1 MNMDPLFSYQSIVR
15 AISERT
21 RWRSSFVADAA
32 VFGGIL
38 GILYAV
44 VVSGRIWFSPFT
56 PVANISGS
64 PRALPLYAAYSL
76 VRIVIAYLLAL
87 VFALAY
93 GLAAAKS
100 ERAAKV
106 LLPLLDILQS
116 IPVLSFLPGVM
127 LAMVALFPGR
137 QIGLELGSVLLI
149 FTGLAWNI
157 AFSFYAS
164 LKGIPRE
171 LDEAARLYRFSAWQR
186 FGELELPFAAIGLVW
201 NSMMSVAGGWFFL
214 MACEMFVLGKRDFR
228 LPGLGSYLQVAAEAG
243 DTRAIV
249 WGMVA
254 MIAVIVLLDQLVWR
268 PVIAWSDKFKFES
281 VEGAAPQSF
290 VLTLLR
296 RSGILAGFYRRT
308 IFPMEERVTRR
319 ARKMAARAETPEP
332 PHKTPTMDRA
342 IGRSGCARRVVVA
355 GLSRAFDPCSARL
368 ARTALAHARRR
379 LHVRARE
386 CGIGSRRAMVRA
398 GGRVDRHHASRGK
411 NCAAAGANCG
421 IDSGHGAVSDF
432 AAVPDSRRRWDG
444 HRGDGADAD
453 RHAVVHPLQRD
464 RRSDGH
470 SHGPEGSLCRVSVPS
485 PGAMDASDPAGDF
498 SVSCDGAGDGF
509 RRRVE
514 RQHRR
519 RVFPLSRPD
528 DVRARPGSGDQPRDG
543 FGEPAGVA
551 GGHAGHVTDRRDGES
566 HAVAKALPPGRD
578 TLQTGSL
585 SSGFGFPRKCQRCG
599 LLYRVF

>member
-1 MNMDPLFSYQSIVR
+1 MNMDPLFSYHSILR

-21 RWRSSFVADAA
+21 RWRSSFVADVA

-100 ERAAKV
+100 DRTAKV

-214 MACEMFVLGKRDFR
+214 IACEMFVLGKRDFR
-228 LPGLGSYLQVAAEAG
+228 LPGLGSYLQVAADAG

-296 RSGILAGFYRRT
+296 RSGILASFYRRV

-319 ARKMAARAETPEP
+319 VAVKAGERADHVEA
-332 PHKTPTMDRA
+332 PHKLRQWTARLVGAAALVALLWLVYRA
-342 IGRSGCARRVVVA
+342 LSTLAQLGSRELLLLTRDA
-355 GLSRAFDPCSARL
+355 GLTFVRVNAAL
-368 ARTALAHARRR
+368 ALGALWAVPAGVWIGTTPRVAKIAQPLVQIAASIPATALFPI
-379 LHVRARE
+379 LLLFL
-386 CGIGSRRAMVRA
+386 IRA
-398 GGRVDRHHASRGK
+398 GGGMGI
-411 NCAAAGANCG
+411 AAMALMLIGTQWYILFNVIAGAMA
-421 IDSGHGAVSDF
+421 IPTDLKEASAV
-432 AAVPDSRRRWDG
+432 
-444 HRGDGADAD
+444 
-453 RHAVVHPLQRD
+453 
-464 RRSDGH
+464 
-470 SHGPEGSLCRVSVPS
+470 
-485 PGAMDASDPAGDF
+485 
-498 SVSCDGAGDGF
+498 F
-509 RRRVE
+509 R
-514 RQHRR
+514 
-519 RVFPLSRPD
+519 
-528 DVRARPGSGDQPRDG
+528 
-543 FGEPAGVA
+543 
-551 GGHAGHVTDRRDGES
+551 
-566 HAVAKALPPGRD
+566 
-578 TLQTGSL
+578 
-585 SSGFGFPRKCQRCG
+585 FPRREQWTHLILPAIFPYLVTGLVTASGGAWNASIIAEYFHFQGQTMSVRGLGAAISSATDSANLPVLLAATLVMSLIVVTVNRTVWQR
-599 LLYRVF
+599 LYRLAATRYKLET